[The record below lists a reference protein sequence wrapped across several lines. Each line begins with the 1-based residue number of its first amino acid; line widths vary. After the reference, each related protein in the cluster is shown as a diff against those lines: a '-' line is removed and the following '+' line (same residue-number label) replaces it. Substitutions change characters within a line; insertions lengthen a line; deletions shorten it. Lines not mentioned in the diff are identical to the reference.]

1 MLEEL
6 FFFSTHTQNRYQV
19 GIQAHCNQNV
29 SLKCSGD
36 DIDNM
41 DFLSV
46 TWYKL
51 KDDGQVGIIR
61 RDKGENITHPYD
73 SASVAQFGENY
84 SLLLP
89 RVKPED
95 SGTYECA
102 ISANIGQQNLNFEV
116 SLTINE
122 CVTQPE
128 LTTMATVSNTTQSI
142 LACNIQVED
151 LPVIWSITGYVAV
164 SFVKIVLCVI
174 SIWVI
179 RIRSSNRQQ
188 RRW

>member
-1 MLEEL
+1 
-6 FFFSTHTQNRYQV
+6 
-19 GIQAHCNQNV
+19 HCSQNV

-36 DIDNM
+36 DIDKM

-51 KDDGQVGIIR
+51 KDKGQVGIIR
-61 RDKGENITHPYD
+61 RDKGENITYPYD
-73 SASVAQFGENY
+73 STSVAQFGENY

-102 ISANIGQQNLNFEV
+102 ISADIGRQNLNFKV
-116 SLTINE
+116 SLTVHE

-142 LACNIQVED
+142 LSCQIQVED

-164 SFVKIVLCVI
+164 SIVKILLCVI

-179 RIRSSNRQQ
+179 RIRSSNQEQ